1 MITSQAINTYFVTLS
16 SKKHSHKC
24 PKKYIMISKPSFSFK
39 YPKKFLARIIII
51 IIIIININILCL
63 IDN

>member
-1 MITSQAINTYFVTLS
+1 MITSQAINTYLVTLS
-16 SKKHSHKC
+16 YKKQSHKC
-24 PKKYIMISKPSFSFK
+24 PKIYIMISKPSFSFQ
-39 YPKKFLARIIII
+39 YPKKFLARII